1 MNDTQRFYIQKIVKE
16 RFDISN
22 IVVDPNTFGPICYI
36 VDRMTGE
43 NIKYNIYLR
52 AREYKYF
59 HEQVIEWLCEKYSK
73 QILRDAKIKEILK
86 D

>member
-16 RFDISN
+16 RFVISN
-22 IVVDPNTFGPICYI
+22 VVYEPNTFIPIWYI
-36 VDRMTGE
+36 TDRMTGE
-43 NIKYNIYLR
+43 KFKYVYNIYLNTNTSS
-52 AREYKYF
+52 
-59 HEQVIEWLCEKYSK
+59 EQVIDWLCEKYSK